1 MIVRLVAVTL
11 TAIFIAAGSLSQAS
25 SPPPAKFE
33 ELSKSSTGWDG
44 QPFVY
49 PPGEAELTMMR
60 VTMNAGGA
68 IPWHCHPVPVIA
80 YVISG
85 ELEVTKPNGEKAR
98 YLAKHGEIEVFRQL
112 HKGVAVQ
119 DTEIIVIYAG
129 AKDLPNTVLQGD
141 QSEGSDTCP

>member
-1 MIVRLVAVTL
+1 MIMRLTTVTL
-11 TAIFIAAGSLSQAS
+11 TAVVLATGSINLAS
-25 SPPPAKFE
+25 SPPPVNFE
-33 ELSKSSTGWDG
+33 LLSKSSTGWDG

-60 VTMNAGGA
+60 VTMNAGGT

-80 YVISG
+80 YMISG
-85 ELEVTKPNGEKAR
+85 ELEVTKPNGEKAS
-98 YLAKHGEIEVFRQL
+98 YLAKHGEIEVFQQL

-129 AKDLPNTVLQGD
+129 AKDLPNTILQGD
-141 QSEGSDTCP
+141 QPAGSDICT